1 MKEDNVVM
9 SKAEEFAIRICNLYS
24 YLSEN
29 KKETII
35 SKQIMRSGTSIG
47 ANIAEAIFAESP
59 SDFVHKLRIA
69 RKEANETKYWLRLL
83 SRSNKLTESE
93 FESLHNDCDGLL
105 RMLSKIILTCDAK
118 QGVNE

>member
-1 MKEDNVVM
+1 MKEENVVM
-9 SKAEEFAIRICNLYS
+9 SKAEDFAIRICNLYS
-24 YLSEN
+24 YLSDN

-47 ANIAEAIFAESP
+47 ANIAEAVFAESS

-83 SRSNKLTESE
+83 FRSDKLTESE
-93 FESLHNDCDGLL
+93 FTSLHNDCDGLL
-105 RMLSKIILTCDAK
+105 RMLSRIILTCDTK
-118 QGVNE
+118 QDSH